1 MQYYPI
7 ILTSFGSKEMNSS
20 KASNFSGPLQLL
32 IIIELI
38 KLLLKL
44 MKSTHML
51 QTTEGLQ

>member
-1 MQYYPI
+1 MQVFKNRIY
-7 ILTSFGSKEMNSS
+7 EMNSS